1 MKNEQLLNWY
11 EGAFEAWKARLAI
24 SRIKALGFPKRDWP
38 DLMQDLAVVILEFRY
53 DPNHD
58 NGASEQ
64 TALYAV
70 INRHLLY
77 RMRCRY
83 SEREAFE
90 QYLRS
95 LGIHEDGSY
104 VGPEPCCEVDY
115 GIGMDVDR
123 ALPGLSPFDRAVANG
138 LAAGMSKAAL
148 ARKLG
153 CEWNTIHKAM
163 RRIREHFEGLG
174 IDGEGLE

>member
-1 MKNEQLLNWY
+1 MANEQLLNWY

-38 DLMQDLAVVILEFRY
+38 DLMQDLAVVILEFAY
-53 DPNHD
+53 DPNHG

-64 TALYAV
+64 TALYSV

-83 SEREAFE
+83 SDRRGFE

-95 LGIHEDGSY
+95 LGIHEDGTY
-104 VGPEPCCEVDY
+104 IGPEPCSEMD
-115 GIGMDVDR
+115 IALGMDVER
-123 ALPGLSPFDRAVANG
+123 VLPSLSEFDRAVANG

-163 RRIREHFEGLG
+163 RRIREHFEEMG
-174 IDGEGLE
+174 INEEGLR